1 MGHLTQASL
10 GLSDV
15 AARVARLPFEVD
27 SDPDVFSRNK
37 AKYYRIALPV
47 PLCGTAGLWTPSC
60 IASAQVAV
68 EELNRQNGIA
78 GREVQLVM
86 VDAAAEAATPVEA
99 VVNDL
104 IENDAIDAIVGMHI
118 SAVRQRLSKVVRQ
131 RVPFVYTPLYEGGE
145 TTPGIFAIGETPDL
159 QLGPAMDFL
168 QEKYAIKR
176 WALIG
181 NDYVWPRVSH
191 AFARQ
196 KIKWLGGELACERY
210 VPLGVKDMRP
220 LLEELEVSR
229 PDAVL
234 ISLVGQDAVAFNR
247 LFGKMEL
254 HRKMVRISSAL
265 EENGLLA
272 TGAACVKRLYSVSSY
287 FGSLKTETNAAF
299 REKYHTIHGENAPTL
314 NSLGQSTYE
323 GVQYLASLIA
333 NHATDWRSLSWKQA
347 AAIGYRSARWIPAG
361 RQGEKSMPMYMACAA
376 GVQFEIL
383 KDI

>member
-1 MGHLTQASL
+1 MGDLTSATL
-10 GLSDV
+10 GLSDA
-15 AARVARLPFEVD
+15 AARLARLPFEVD
-27 SDPDVFSRNK
+27 SDSSLFSRDR

-68 EELNRQNGIA
+68 DELNRQDGIA

-86 VDAAAEAATPVEA
+86 VDAAVEAATPVEE
-99 VVNDL
+99 VLNEL

-159 QLGPAMDFL
+159 QLGPAIDFL

-191 AFARQ
+191 AFAKQ
-196 KIKWLGGELACERY
+196 KIKWFGGELAYERY
-210 VPLGVKDMRP
+210 VPFGVKDMR
-220 LLEELEVSR
+220 LLLQELELSR

-234 ISLVGQDAVAFNR
+234 ISLVGQDAVSFNR

-254 HRKMVRISSAL
+254 HKRIVRLSSAL

-272 TGAACVKRLYSVSSY
+272 SGAASAKRLYSVSSY

-323 GVQYLASLIA
+323 GVQYLASLIDGYPG
-333 NHATDWRSLSWKQA
+333 DWRSLSLREA
-347 AAIGYRSARWIPAG
+347 EAIRYRSARRIPAG
-361 RQGEKSMPMYMACAA
+361 RQGETSMPIYVACAD

-383 KDI
+383 KYI